1 MHEAGVH
8 IYKNLQVMP
17 TGVTP
22 FCSEPSVERNKQLS
36 RLTNLVA
43 DILTVPKGNAKQLLE
58 QYPQDAEGLYNALIF
73 ARGNGPEV
81 GGMAAAVSQKWRG
94 TTMALLPESD
104 WISHEGPNPD
114 AFLVRQDMLGNR
126 ASLRHVSQ
134 QMLEYREGSD
144 PARDRVALLKE
155 LRSKLPASV
164 RAQFQLLLALISEA
178 DTPLL
183 KRRLAAYPHNDDLTL
198 LLLIESL
205 EHLFNVRKHDAER
218 TLRRRHDYPDTVPTP
233 PKHFVELAN
242 AAYKAA
248 LADFARTDGAATLGF
263 SVTGQNEPGHLILI
277 VMCNMCANRQLLE
290 RARQQALTA
299 TAGEANGKFLEAL
312 NRAGIH
318 ELDTFE
324 FSGRNPKW
332 EPGHPRYALYRNC
345 HDAPL
350 DDYEAALDGVS
361 LADCTRAGLVA
372 QFGPGS
378 QWARTEGCKP
388 LLDYD
393 LNWVMRLAEVNHE
406 HYRGTRLGGTEAT
419 YVTWHT
425 AVMALMACW
434 HSNPSVQKVHAPS
447 ERQVRAFPAR
457 NAKPEWSPTAEHLA
471 LYAVMTGQL
480 LFGNSGLTLRAD
492 TVAEYVQAHVHIHAA
507 TQGLISKV
515 FKQGSPRMLLA
526 YLIRLGL
533 AGRGPKPC

>member
-1 MHEAGVH
+1 M
-8 IYKNLQVMP
+8 
-17 TGVTP
+17 
-22 FCSEPSVERNKQLS
+22 ERNKQLS

-43 DILTVPKGNAKQLLE
+43 DILTVTKGKAKQLLE
-58 QYPQDAEGLYNALIF
+58 QHPQDAEGLYNALIF
-73 ARGNGPEV
+73 ARGNSPEE
-81 GGMAAAVSQKWRG
+81 GGMADAVSQKWRG
-94 TTMALLPESD
+94 TTMALLPASD
-104 WISHEGPNPD
+104 WISHQGPNPD
-114 AFLVRQDMLGNR
+114 AFLVRQDTLGNH
-126 ASLRHVSQ
+126 ASLRHVSLQ
-134 QMLEYREGSD
+134 TLDYRESFD

-164 RAQFQLLLALISEA
+164 RAQFQSLLTLISEA
-178 DTPLL
+178 ETPFL
-183 KRRLAAYPHNDDLTL
+183 KRRLAAYPHNDDLHL
-198 LLLIESL
+198 LLLIENL

-218 TLRRRHDYPDTVPTP
+218 VLRRRHDYPDTVPTP
-233 PKHFVELAN
+233 PNHFVGLAN

-248 LADFARTDGAATLGF
+248 LADFSQTDGPTTLDF
-263 SVTGQNEPGHLILI
+263 SVTVQNEPGHLILM
-277 VMCNMCANRQLLE
+277 VMFNICANRQLLE

-299 TAGEANGKFLEAL
+299 TAGEANGKFLDAL

-332 EPGHPRYALYRNC
+332 APGHPRYALYQNC
-345 HDAPL
+345 AGASL
-350 DDYEAALDGVS
+350 DDYEAALDGMS
-361 LADCTRAGLVA
+361 LVDCTRAGLVA

-378 QWARTEGCKP
+378 QWAKTAGCKP

-406 HYRGTRLGGTEAT
+406 HFRGTRLGGREAT

-425 AVMALMACW
+425 AVMAVMACW

-457 NAKPEWSPTAEHLA
+457 NAGREWSPTAEHLA

-480 LFGNSGLTLRAD
+480 LFGNSGLTLRSD

-526 YLIRLGL
+526 YSIRLSL
-533 AGRGPKPC
+533 AGRRPQPC